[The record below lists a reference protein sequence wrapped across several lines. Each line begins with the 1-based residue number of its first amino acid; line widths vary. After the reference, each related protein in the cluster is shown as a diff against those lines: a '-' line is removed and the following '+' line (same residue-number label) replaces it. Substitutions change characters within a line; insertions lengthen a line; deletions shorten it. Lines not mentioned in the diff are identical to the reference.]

1 MSSNEARQIVEDGLE
16 KKKLER
22 AQRDAALEDQ
32 ARQLRLTINDNHQDA
47 NKAEVKKQ
55 QKLMD
60 DDRKRREAW
69 AKKRAERV
77 ARDMAAEQAVNYYG
91 VLCLVILL
99 VAAIFRLNF
108 FVSMA
113 LVLGMAAVFAAYIY
127 RIYCPFKEV
136 KKR

>member
-22 AQRDAALEDQ
+22 AQRDASLEDQ

-60 DDRKRREAW
+60 DARKRREAW
-69 AKKRAERV
+69 AKERAERV

-108 FVSMA
+108 FVSLA

-127 RIYCPFKEV
+127 RIYYPFKEV